1 MKQAIQRAIE
11 SALRTAG
18 VDVETVVDDGD
29 RALFVLRRPWQ
40 PAARV
45 ALIVETYMDHER
57 YAAVYG
63 FENAPDHT
71 TMSHPFEVEQL
82 DADHLRSLTLTGP
95 MAADAPVLAGAVSAV
110 FEAMAAPAEP

>member
-1 MKQAIQRAIE
+1 MRAV
-11 SALRTAG
+11 R

-45 ALIVETYMDHER
+45 ALIVETLDHFR
-57 YAAVYG
+57 CAAVYG
-63 FENAPDHT
+63 FENAPDDT

-82 DADHLRSLTLTGP
+82 DADHARSLTLTGP